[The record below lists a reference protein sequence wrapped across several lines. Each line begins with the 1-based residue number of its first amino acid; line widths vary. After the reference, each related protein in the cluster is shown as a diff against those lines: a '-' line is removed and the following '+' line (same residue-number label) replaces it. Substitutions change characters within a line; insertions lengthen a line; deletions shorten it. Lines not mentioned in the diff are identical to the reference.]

1 MTNYFLGQTLKFLS
15 FLIIQLNPSLQTQF
29 TFIKQTISKST
40 EHIKNIP
47 DNLINSLVVIEDK
60 RFRKHHGVDL
70 YAILRAIIRNATTKR
85 LEGASTIVQQLI
97 RNITN
102 EREVNIKRKMREI
115 ILASLVD
122 KYYTKNDIL
131 FAYFDTYI
139 FDNCIGIFT
148 FCKLENYDIDNLT
161 LKQSAE
167 IAARFKYPILRKTN
181 YVKYLKRVRIIEIKT
196 TDKNKAFV
204 QQW

>member
-1 MTNYFLGQTLKFLS
+1 MQLS
-15 FLIIQLNPSLQTQF
+15 PSLKLQF
-29 TFIKQTISKST
+29 TFIKQTISKSS
-40 EHIKNIP
+40 EQIKNIP
-47 DNLINSLVVIEDK
+47 NHLTNSLILIEDK
-60 RFRKHHGVDL
+60 RFRQHYGVDL
-70 YAILRAIIRNATTKR
+70 YAILRAIIRNTTTKR

-148 FCKLENYDIDNLT
+148 FCKLENYDINNLT

-196 TDKNKAFV
+196 TDKNKVFM
-204 QQW
+204 QQWQLCASLRKD

>member
-1 MTNYFLGQTLKFLS
+1 MIMQLS
-15 FLIIQLNPSLQTQF
+15 PSLKLQF
-29 TFIKQTISKST
+29 TFIKQTISKSS
-40 EHIKNIP
+40 EQIKNIP
-47 DNLINSLVVIEDK
+47 NHLTNSLIIIEDK
-60 RFRKHHGVDL
+60 RFRQHYGVDL
-70 YAILRAIIRNATTKR
+70 YAILRAIIRNTTTKR

-102 EREVNIKRKMREI
+102 EREINIKRKMKEI
-115 ILASLVD
+115 ILASLID
-122 KYYTKNDIL
+122 KVYSKDEIL
-131 FAYFDTYI
+131 FAYFDTYR
-139 FDNCIGIFT
+139 FENCIGIFT
-148 FCKLENYDIDNLT
+148 FCKYENYNLDNLSVN
-161 LKQSAE
+161 QAAE

>member
-1 MTNYFLGQTLKFLS
+1 MTNYFFGHSLKLLS
-15 FLIIQLNPSLQTQF
+15 FLIIQLNPSLKKQF
-29 TFIKQTISKST
+29 GLINLTISKST
-40 EHIKNIP
+40 SQIKNIP
-47 DNLINSLVVIEDK
+47 EYLINSLILIEDK
-60 RFRKHHGVDL
+60 RFRKHQGVDF
-70 YAILRAIIRNATTKR
+70 YAILRAIIKNITTKR

-97 RNITN
+97 RNISN
-102 EREVNIKRKMREI
+102 DREISIKRKLNEI
-115 ILASLVD
+115 ILASLID

-167 IAARFKYPILRKTN
+167 IAARFKYPILRNSN
-181 YVKYLKRVRIIEIKT
+181 YIKYLKRVRTIEIKSSLI
-196 TDKNKAFV
+196 
-204 QQW
+204 

>member
-47 DNLINSLVVIEDK
+47 DNLINSLIVIEDK

-70 YAILRAIIRNATTKR
+70 YAILRAIIRNTTTKR

-196 TDKNKAFV
+196 SPNNS
-204 QQW
+204 